1 MTEREAIVAWLRKE
15 AVYSQAVA
23 DDENDFLKIRASAE
37 IAAFTKRQMADAI
50 EAGQHL
56 ENKDG

>member
-1 MTEREAIVAWLRKE
+1 MIAELKRKPIE
-15 AVYSQAVA
+15 GAECA